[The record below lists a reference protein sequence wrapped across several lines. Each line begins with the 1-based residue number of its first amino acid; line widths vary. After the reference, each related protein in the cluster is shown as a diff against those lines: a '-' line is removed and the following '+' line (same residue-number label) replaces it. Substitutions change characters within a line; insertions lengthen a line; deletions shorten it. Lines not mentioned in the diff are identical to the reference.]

1 MATIVSIND
10 LDRASFP
17 VLDIVKED
25 GSRLGCCSVA
35 MTNFIMKLGTFDK
48 EKFSCVSDMSL
59 YFEAQ
64 FKAEGDEQRKSHC
77 FKVVDEFLNQNKGK
91 IEFWIY
97 RADGLSLGTILTFLS
112 KGFTFLSF
120 TETDTEG
127 HSDVFFR
134 NDDGRVFYNSVE
146 VNMDELCAIIYSHPL
161 NMFCV
166 ARPILEN
173 KRFMVRSEEI
183 AKTVVML
190 SDVERQ
196 YLQSHEIFYLTHD
209 LLAKADDFPNMKLED
224 LILEKFYLLR
234 SLGLIDVE
242 FIYPLQILK

>member
-10 LDRASFP
+10 LDKASFP

-35 MTNFIMKLGTFDK
+35 MTNFIMKLGLFDK
-48 EKFSCVSDMSL
+48 EKFSCIADMSL
-59 YFEAQ
+59 YFEAK
-64 FKAEGDEQRKSHC
+64 FKAEGEEQKKSHC
-77 FKVVDEFLNQNKGK
+77 FKVVDEFINQNKGK

-127 HSDVFFR
+127 HSDIFLKDE
-134 NDDGRVFYNSVE
+134 NGRVFYNSVE
-146 VNMDELCAIIYSHPL
+146 VNMEELCEIVYSHPS

-173 KRFMVRSEEI
+173 KRFMIRAEEI

-190 SDVERQ
+190 SDEERQ
-196 YLQSHEIFYLTHD
+196 YLQSHEIFYLQHN
-209 LLAKADDFPNMKLED
+209 LLTKADNFPNVKIEE

-234 SLGLIDVE
+234 SLGFIDVE
-242 FIYPLQILK
+242 VIYPLQTSK